1 MARFYVSISGSGPTK
16 RYPLAALAELLQQ
29 KVRDLERGKIPM
41 PAGNWPL
48 QCTVTDGSV
57 TLELVIEREG

>member
-1 MARFYVSISGSGPTK
+1 MPGFYVTIKGPEPTR

-29 KVRDLERGKIPM
+29 KVRELERGTM
-41 PAGNWPL
+41 PLPAVNWPL

-57 TLELVIEREG
+57 TLELVIERE